1 VPVPKRNFKK
11 KHEHK
16 DRVSS
21 EIGAAAIGSCG
32 DNKVNE
38 NDSTDGSGGE
48 EEDYDYQSN
57 QGTSVSGQVG
67 QNPAPKPTSDTS
79 LSSVLVMA
87 TAAAARADAEA
98 AGTAGKIRLP
108 LAHSAVPAASS
119 LQSSDGGI
127 RPTKSKELLDEIMA
141 SALSKDPFTGTMA
154 DRQKEW
160 GDLLLARPASTLNN
174 KDSDAML
181 SWIHDVLRVSDL
193 GDAIGSAFGAV
204 EADSNNCKVELSPAT
219 KMNKRTLPPKKRQKV
234 DEENFDQQKP
244 SESSSYDDVPKE
256 KEAAMDRDND
266 EEIIDQQKPSES
278 SAFGDE
284 AKEKEAAMDGDND
297 EVEESEED
305 EDESTEEKEEEFPDD
320 VSTTTS
326 EDSVDLMRVR
336 KRAR

>member
-1 VPVPKRNFKK
+1 MGPVPKRNFMK

-21 EIGAAAIGSCG
+21 EIGAAAIGVYG

-38 NDSTDGSGGE
+38 NDSTDDSGGE
-48 EEDYDYQSN
+48 EEDEDYQSN
-57 QGTSVSGQVG
+57 QGPSVPGQVG
-67 QNPAPKPTSDTS
+67 QNPASKPTSDTS

-87 TAAAARADAEA
+87 TAAAARADAKA
-98 AGTAGKIRLP
+98 AGTAGKISLP
-108 LAHSAVPAASS
+108 LAHSTVPAASS
-119 LQSSDGGI
+119 LPSSDGGI

-141 SALSKDPFTGTMA
+141 SAPSKDQFTGTMA

-160 GDLLLARPASTLNN
+160 GDLLLARPASSLNN

-193 GDAIGSAFGAV
+193 GGAIVSAFGAV
-204 EADSNNCKVELSPAT
+204 EADSNNCKVKLSPAA
-219 KMNKRTLPPKKRQKV
+219 KVNKRTLPPKKRQKV

-244 SESSSYDDVPKE
+244 SESSS
-256 KEAAMDRDND
+256 N
-266 EEIIDQQKPSES
+266 
-278 SAFGDE
+278 GDE
-284 AKEKEAAMDGDND
+284 TKEKEAAMDGDND

-305 EDESTEEKEEEFPDD
+305 EDESNEEKEEEYPDD